1 MLVKMRIA
9 IVGSSHLS
17 QGEERTTRQFCVTIL
32 NEAIKDCAMLGGELI
47 LVSGGAKGVDSIAEN
62 VAKELGIKTIIH
74 KPLTTYWESGYKP
87 RNIKIAQDCD
97 VLYCFPTA
105 LKTTACY
112 HCKTDKHEVTG
123 GCWAMS
129 YAKSLNKKTHLIP
142 LI

>member
-1 MLVKMRIA
+1 MKIA

-17 QGEERTTRQFCVTIL
+17 EGEEYTARQFSGRIL
-32 NEAIKDCAMLGGELI
+32 NEAIKDCAPDMLGGELI
-47 LVSGGAKGVDSIAEN
+47 LVSGGAKGVDSIAEE
-62 VAKELGIKTIIH
+62 VAKQLRIKTIIH
-74 KPLTTYWESGYKP
+74 KPLTKFWENGYKP

-97 VLYCFPTA
+97 ILYCFPTA
-105 LKTTACY
+105 FKTTACY

-123 GCWAMS
+123 GCWTMN